1 MLNKSERPWVTKMPS
16 NQDKP
21 MKLDPNSF
29 HELPP
34 VDQGLALLALL
45 WMADNNV
52 TLEDV
57 MEDRRDVNS

>member
-1 MLNKSERPWVTKMPS
+1 MPS
-16 NQDKP
+16 DKDKP

-29 HELPP
+29 HGLPP

-57 MEDRRDVNS
+57 MEDRRDADS